1 MVKMTTTASTNVI
14 AAVLRLEI
22 RGFMVSTLLL
32 VKTFVQPKRRK

>member
-1 MVKMTTTASTNVI
+1 
-14 AAVLRLEI
+14 LRLEI